1 MQEGWRYLPAFIFAN
16 FGGMIAD
23 NHKKKEGPLPLRN

>member
-23 NHKKKEGPLPLRN
+23 NHIFFCSLLVV

>member
-23 NHKKKEGPLPLRN
+23 NHNIFL